1 MFERFTDRARRVIV
15 LAQNEARM
23 LNHSYIGTEHILLGL
38 IHEGEGVAA
47 KALESLGISLAA
59 VRQEVEEIIGHGT
72 TPPKGH
78 IPFTPRA
85 KKVLELSLREGLQMG
100 HKYIGTEFLL
110 LGLIREGEGV
120 AAQVLVKLGA
130 DLPRVRQQVI
140 QLLSGYEGNGGSPE
154 VEDSGDTVGAGSG
167 SRTMGGPA
175 SSGGVGERSNSLVL
189 DQFGRNLTQA
199 AKDGKLD
206 PVVGREKEIERI
218 MQVLSRRTKN
228 NPVLIGEPGVGK
240 TAVVEGLALDIV
252 NGRVPETLR
261 DKQLY
266 SLDLGSLVAGSRYRG
281 DFEERLKK
289 VLKEINQRG
298 DIILFIDEI
307 HTLVGAGAA
316 EGAIDAASLLKPKLA
331 RGELQTI
338 GATTLDE
345 YRKHIEKDA
354 ALERRFQP
362 VNVPE
367 PSVDLTIEILKGLR
381 DRYEAH
387 HRVSITDSAL
397 AAAANLSH
405 RYINDR
411 FLPDKAVDLIDEAGA
426 RMRIKRLTA
435 PQSLRDIDEKIAD
448 VRRQKEAAIDAQDFE
463 KAAGLRDTERQL
475 HEEHAEKEK
484 AWRNGE
490 LEEILEVGEEQIAE
504 VLGNWTGIP
513 VVQLTEEESSRLL
526 KMEEEL
532 HKRIIG
538 QDDAVKTV
546 SRAIRRTRAGLKD
559 PKRPSGSF
567 IFAGPS
573 GVGKTELSK
582 ALAEFL
588 FGDEEALIQID
599 MGEFHDKFTAS
610 RLFGAPPGYVGYDEG
625 GQLTE
630 KVRRKPFSVILFDE
644 IEKAHKEIYNTLLQV
659 LEEGRLTDGQGRVV
673 DFKNTVMIFTSNLG
687 TQDISKAVGM
697 GFSGTGEQDETGRYE
712 RMKNKV
718 HDELKKHFRPEFLNR
733 IDDVVV
739 FHQLTQD
746 QIVDM
751 VDLLLGRVSKA
762 LDEKD
767 MGLEVSDQ
775 AKQLLAKRGFDP
787 VLGARPLRRT
797 IQREIE
803 DALSE
808 KILFGEIG
816 AGEIVVVDVEGED
829 PTSAKATLTF
839 SAKPKPLPELS
850 DVSHEVADAIRQVSD
865 ASEQPV
871 PEDST
876 AEQLEIDNAIAL
888 ADEESDGD
896 SN

>member
-435 PQSLRDIDEKIAD
+435 PQSLRDVDEKIAD

-762 LDEKD
+762 LGEKD

-816 AGEIVVVDVEGED
+816 AGEIVVVDVDGED